1 MARSNRVVSMMIGE
15 RPCKILSINRWV
27 LYIYVAACELASAR
41 THSTYTRTH
50 RGQQRTNVHTHASQ
64 RAQQH
69 AAPHTDTN
77 VNTHI
82 QTATHSAAQGHADVH
97 MRAHT
102 RMMFL
107 LRCVPG
113 PKLAEGVGDPATCL
127 PTTLEAAWLTW
138 HLFCIEN
145 LAWPKTS
152 QNVAQHGRLGVR
164 RGWRCVAMTR
174 SSRVEFMM
182 LGERSCRIL
191 YIIRWVL
198 YFSVEACGARMCI
211 AM

>member
-1 MARSNRVVSMMIGE
+1 MWLHVSSRVRE
-15 RPCKILSINRWV
+15 RT
-27 LYIYVAACELASAR
+27 AR
-41 THSTYTRTH
+41 THVHTEDSSVPMCTRMRHSAHSSTQRLTQTLTSTRTYK
-50 RGQQRTNVHTHASQ
+50 QQRTAQHKDTPMCTCAHT
-64 RAQQH
+64 
-69 AAPHTDTN
+69 
-77 VNTHI
+77 
-82 QTATHSAAQGHADVH
+82 
-97 MRAHT
+97 HT
-102 RMMFL
+102 RMMLL
-107 LRCVPG
+107 LRCVSC